1 MSDSCQT
8 YTVDELVKAKIIEK
22 PLDGNHGAIHPK
34 GNDFVEEGIPF
45 VMASDLIGGTVDTIG
60 CKFISSEQAE
70 SLRKG
75 FAKPGDVLLSHKAT
89 IGRTAIV
96 PKVHTDYVML
106 TPQVTYYRV
115 RDKERLNNLYL
126 KYYFD
131 SPEFQNLFSQWAG
144 GGSTR
149 AYLGI
154 TGQLKLPIVVPSI
167 DDQQFIAHIL
177 GTLDDKIELNRQIN
191 TTLESMAQALFK
203 SWFVDFDPVI
213 DNALAAGNDIPGALQ
228 AKAAKRKTLG
238 DKRAGQHVWT
248 SDEDARRASA
258 TEGASH
264 KRKPL
269 PDGLQ
274 QQFPDR
280 FVFTEEMGWVPEGWD
295 VLPVSD
301 AIFINPKVSLKK
313 GTLAPFV
320 DMKALPTSGYSVDE
334 ISEKAFSGGAK
345 FEVGD
350 VLLARIT
357 PCLENG
363 KTAVVDFLGSG
374 QAAFGSTEFI
384 VLRPKGEISTPFV
397 ASLARDANFRQ
408 HCITNMVGSSG
419 RQRVQN
425 SCFDSYFLALPTEG
439 PVLQFFTRN
448 TEPWFLKMTQA
459 REEIKALSKLRDTL
473 LPKLLSGELRIP
485 EAEKQLAE
493 VL

>member
-1 MSDSCQT
+1 MPNLNTGILSD
-8 YTVDELVKAKIIEK
+8 V
-22 PLDGNHGAIHPK
+22 PLR
-34 GNDFVEEGIPF
+34 IPNRNTQD
-45 VMASDLIGGTVDTIG
+45 A
-60 CKFISSEQAE
+60 
-70 SLRKG
+70 
-75 FAKPGDVLLSHKAT
+75 
-89 IGRTAIV
+89 
-96 PKVHTDYVML
+96 
-106 TPQVTYYRV
+106 
-115 RDKERLNNLYL
+115 
-126 KYYFD
+126 
-131 SPEFQNLFSQWAG
+131 
-144 GGSTR
+144 
-149 AYLGI
+149 
-154 TGQLKLPIVVPSI
+154 
-167 DDQQFIAHIL
+167 IAHIL

-213 DNALAAGNDIPGALQ
+213 DNALAAGNDIPDALQ
-228 AKAAKRKTLG
+228 AKAAKRKALG
-238 DKRAGQHVWT
+238 A
-248 SDEDARRASA
+248 
-258 TEGASH
+258 

-280 FVFTEEMGWVPEGWD
+280 FVFTEEMGWVPEGGD

-374 QAAFGSTEFI
+374 EAAFGSTEFI

-485 EAEKQLAE
+485 DAEKQLAE
-493 VL
+493 AL